1 MSTTPFMRVILSLL
15 AKPQFVA
22 YADRLLPGEGED
34 VIQET
39 AIKAHRHERD
49 GKAPPENIPA
59 WLGVVLRNEAL
70 RVLQARKL
78 RRTTPRLDPAL
89 ALTHPALFPSTAHDS
104 NRDGSCAFVAVAHGE
119 HDVEAE
125 LAHAIDLERECSR
138 VRAALERLDPK
149 RRRAIEETYFRD
161 VAVRDEAAQGAK
173 FGTVVSR
180 ISHAK
185 DDLAAELAATRRMP
199 AHLRLAG

>member
-1 MSTTPFMRVILSLL
+1 MSTTPFMRCVLSLL

-78 RRTTPRLDPAL
+78 RRTTPKLDPAL
-89 ALTHPALFPSTAHDS
+89 ALDHPALFPSTAYDEQH
-104 NRDGSCAFVAVAHGE
+104 RVAVEGE
-119 HDVEAE
+119 RDVEAE
-125 LAHAIDLERECSR
+125 LAHAIDLDRERSR
-138 VRAALERLDPK
+138 VRAAVERLDPK
-149 RRRAIEETYFRD
+149 RRRAIEATYFHD
-161 VAVRDEAAQGAK
+161 VAVRDEVGQGANV
-173 FGTVVSR
+173 GTVVSR